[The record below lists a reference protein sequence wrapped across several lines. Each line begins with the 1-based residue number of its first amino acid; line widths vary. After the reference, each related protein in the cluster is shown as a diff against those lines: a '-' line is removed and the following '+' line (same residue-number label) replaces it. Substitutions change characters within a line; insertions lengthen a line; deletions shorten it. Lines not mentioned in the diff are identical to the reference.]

1 MEILL
6 ILFIPI
12 FLIGAFVIMHY
23 SKKLDRMYYEE
34 FNYKEM
40 AIAVNILNWCCF
52 ILALYLGTLLGIV
65 LNYRFNLI

>member
-1 MEILL
+1 MDILL

-23 SKKLDRMYYEE
+23 SKKLDRMYYEG
-34 FNYKEM
+34 FNYEEM
-40 AIAVNILNWCCF
+40 AIAVNILSWCYF
-52 ILALYLGTLLGIV
+52 ILSLYLGIMLGIF

>member
-1 MEILL
+1 MDILL

-23 SKKLDRMYYEE
+23 SKILDRMYYKG

-40 AIAVNILNWCCF
+40 AIAVNILSWCYF

>member
-23 SKKLDRMYYEE
+23 SKKLDRMYYEG

-40 AIAVNILNWCCF
+40 AIAVNILSWCYF
-52 ILALYLGTLLGIV
+52 ILSLYLGTLLGIF